1 MFKTFH
7 VPVLSY
13 WLACDLLKLY
23 PGDISLIFPKAEIL
37 MLIAIYNHLSVLIH
51 TACSLYH
58 FGDDVMSSDVTQKS
72 LENKFVFFVC
82 GLNSFD
88 FEMDFF
94 LEFCYFWAFV
104 KVGFQ
109 FLIIS
114 KLIFFKFMIIKKK
127 SRYFGFWYLLVS
139 SFEALVHSRINV
151 QYYLCWCKT

>member
-88 FEMDFF
+88 FEMNFF
-94 LEFCYFWAFV
+94 LNFV
-104 KVGFQ
+104 
-109 FLIIS
+109 
-114 KLIFFKFMIIKKK
+114 IFE
-127 SRYFGFWYLLVS
+127 LL
-139 SFEALVHSRINV
+139 
-151 QYYLCWCKT
+151 